1 MSTVI
6 QPDLKGDFS
15 LRTQDLGGPGSIST
29 ESAIAANP
37 QIQTLNQL
45 RNDMIDY
52 IRLRLGDQIVD
63 IELDKEHYDLAI
75 KQALIKYRQKA
86 QNAVEESYAF
96 LDLIPNVQEY
106 ILPNYIMEVR
116 QIFRRGIGASPG
128 STASQFEPFS
138 SGYLNTYMLVAG
150 RVGGLLSYELFAQY
164 QELAMTMFG
173 GYINYTWNRVTKKL
187 TLVRKIPYDNGTA
200 VSLNSLTASGL
211 AAGSTITMV
220 LQSPQTSVYPDS
232 SIYIQNCPVRG
243 YGAEYRVVTIDPTST
258 IITVIANQ
266 TLGSVAVTGSDL
278 QKTTAW
284 IPDYDSRTNNM
295 ESVLLWIFNQKPDS
309 MLLSDPMVYPWLQD
323 YALAFAK
330 SILGQARGK
339 FSTLAGPQGG
349 TTLNGAALMA
359 ESAAE
364 MAQLEDD
371 LKNYVDGSQPLTWV
385 IG

>member
-45 RNDMIDY
+45 RNDMVDY

-200 VSLNSLTASGL
+200 VPLNSLTASGL

-220 LQSPQTSVYPDS
+220 LQSPQTSVHPDS

-284 IPDYDSRTNNM
+284 IPDYDSGTNNM

>member
-211 AAGSTITMV
+211 AAGSTITIT
-220 LQSPQTSVYPDS
+220 LQSPQTSVQTDS

-258 IITVIANQ
+258 IITVVANQ
-266 TLGSVAVTGSDL
+266 VLGSAAVTGSDL
-278 QKTTAW
+278 QKTTVL
-284 IPDYDSRTNNM
+284 IPNYDSGTNNM

>member
-45 RNDMIDY
+45 RNDIVDY

-200 VSLNSLTASGL
+200 VPLNSLTASGL

-232 SIYIQNCPVRG
+232 SIYIQNCPIRG

>member
-284 IPDYDSRTNNM
+284 IPDYDSGTNNM